1 MIRLTTTMTAIAF
14 LTACSSAY
22 YGALEKVGVHKR
34 EILVDRIAEA
44 QESQTEASEQ
54 FESALAQFAATVN
67 FDGGD
72 LEDLYENLNDE
83 FERSV
88 SKAEDVSERIE
99 DVRDV
104 AGALFDEWEDEL
116 EQYSDDRLRRQ
127 SKRQLEQTQQRYAR
141 LIRAM
146 ERAESRLDPV
156 LDKFRDQVLFLK
168 HNLNARAIGSL
179 KGELATIESDVASLV
194 AAMNRSIDEAQAF
207 INSMDEP
214 EA

>member
-1 MIRLTTTMTAIAF
+1 MMRWTTTILPLF
-14 LTACSSAY
+14 LLTACSSAY
-22 YGALEKVGVHKR
+22 YGAMEKVGVHKR

-54 FESALAQFAATVN
+54 FESALAQFTATVN

-72 LEDLYENLNDE
+72 LEDLYEDLNDE

-88 SKAEDVSERIE
+88 SKAEDVTERIE

-116 EQYSDDRLRRQ
+116 EEYSDDRLRRQ
-127 SKRQLEQTQQRYAR
+127 SERQLAQTQQRYAR

-146 ERAESRLDPV
+146 ERAESRLEPV
-156 LDKFRDQVLFLK
+156 LDRFRDQVLFLK
-168 HNLNARAIGSL
+168 HNLNARAVGSL

-194 AAMNRSIDEAQAF
+194 AAMNRSIEEAQTF

-214 EA
+214 A